1 MNHPPATGHLVE
13 YTRLGSPRIAWVAWW
28 SEGKELPGDKPFNP
42 IRVGWFNAGE
52 RGRCRVS
59 GRIIQPEDMRRTVM
73 MRDGREVTTSIEQS
87 SAGGF
92 LGESPRVLRDLTEGW
107 E

>member
-1 MNHPPATGHLVE
+1 MNHSPATGRLIE

-73 MRDGREVTTSIEQS
+73 MRDGREVTTSIVHS
-87 SAGGF
+87 NAAGF
-92 LGESPRVLRDLTEGW
+92 LGESPRVLRDLTEGC